1 MPEINVREFRRAL
14 DDTFRKYLFTLNF
27 LPDSERELRETFGR
41 LLLGREVFSR
51 DPLLNVRPSYRADKR
66 PSDLMLRESAP
77 CLHPKIRRLAQS
89 ELDADR
95 PLYEHQVQSIEKAQ
109 IGRNLI
115 VASGTGSGKTECFLL
130 PLLDD
135 AIRNPGPGVRAIIV
149 YPLNALANDQLD
161 RLRRLLRPVPEITFG
176 RYTGDTPWNADDV
189 SEQQRAAAPPNERF
203 SRADMRRNPPQVL
216 LTNFAMLEYL
226 QLRPKDSD
234 LFAQQRLRFIV
245 LDEAHTY
252 SGAQGIDVSLLMRRM
267 REAFPARE
275 LQFILT
281 SATMGRDKNAIAKFG
296 STLTGGGY
304 SEEDVLF
311 GTPVTGFE
319 RNVSA
324 PVPLTK
330 YSAAVPNALKLDE
343 WLAAIGDKDRLLAML
358 QASGLGAPADAVNA
372 KSSGDLLSRFLKA
385 NRELEQIHSF
395 ASKTPAT
402 IEEIAEELWG
412 HSESDA
418 VTVTEWLIALGA
430 NAVSDANTSAPLL
443 TARYHFFFR
452 GLQGASVCIS
462 PKCAE
467 RHAHSNTFWSNLV
480 LDQQPECNRCQA
492 GLFPLL
498 TCFHCGTPYL
508 RVAVVDGKWQSI
520 VPGMGAD
527 IHILT
532 WTGDSEEED
541 DESADEEAELTRK
554 ASVCLECHAI
564 EIGAQMRLACCQN
577 PIVRELRVIIAKKPD
592 GNLVRCPICAGRAQ
606 PFPTVLR
613 GFATG
618 EDAATAVLAETAM
631 RSLPA
636 ETANKPADGR
646 RLLCFSDSRQ
656 RAAYFAPYLGRTTA
670 ETQYMGPLFRSIRI
684 ADERSS
690 GNGANFNEIADVF
703 LQQVEEQKYVVI
715 RTPIG
720 NGEYKSE
727 LKWSGKIDDSDER
740 EIRRECLVNLF
751 QHFTASPR
759 NRQNLP
765 GLALGYLKVAWNRA
779 DRETLPERLPWVF
792 RDGWNSADGFLQW
805 ILRVFAWRRTL
816 TFPEGIRLAMIGAG
830 PKSATFHASERG
842 TKEGR
847 QIHRWNPYKAKMHHD
862 LVIARS
868 PQAEVVAR
876 FLGLDKNKDR
886 ERLTSCLDELWTCL
900 VDLEII
906 EPPYPNEYQLSWKRL
921 RVCTGGNWAT
931 CSRCGMLTAYS
942 VGGTCVMPGCGGSLR
957 AVGSVELAAR
967 YEEHHWF
974 ARYTTS
980 PAFPLQVAEHTAQL
994 TSERGAEYQRKF
1006 MEGNINVLSCSTTFE
1021 MGVDVGTLKAV
1032 FLRNVPPTPA
1042 NYIQRAGR
1050 AGRRREGAAFAITFA
1065 RAAPHDQTHFF
1076 SPRDI
1081 VDGTVPVPRINL
1093 ANKKLTQRHVNAFLL
1108 GAFLKTPEANVQ
1120 NDQMLAGHFF
1130 LQPTPETSPAAYF
1143 GTWVEADQE
1152 ELKGRIGKIIDPAAN
1167 LDPLNVL
1174 VQSRTELKSAQKL
1187 LLDRLDGFEKQK
1199 AEAEIQ
1205 RAAADGNER
1214 YKALRN
1220 VDSAERLIKELQH
1233 KEGLIDFLASEP
1245 HFLPSYA
1252 FPQDVAK
1259 LVVRQDNLSKNLRL
1273 ERDLEYGIA
1282 EYAPG
1287 SEVIA
1292 DGKLLTSGG
1301 IDLQNRE
1308 LHVRT
1313 YRICSTCNRV
1323 DRADQRGDLPKQ
1335 CPSCGTLPVGLR
1347 SRAMLY
1353 IVPRGFTTLI
1363 DDPAEDVRLYRLKPP
1378 PNSEVF
1384 LVEGAA
1390 EERFIRHPGLPGIK
1404 LGHSANGTL
1413 FRANSGVRGKH
1424 FSVCRVCGNA
1434 NGATGGHAK
1443 PWGPACQGGRVMVD
1457 LVCEFQTDTLQI
1469 RFDGVTPAV
1478 PSVSDRSFWLS
1489 FQAAFITS
1497 AAEVLVI
1504 PTRDLDGTYRSQGEG
1519 STAGELVV
1527 YDRVPGGAGYVGRI
1541 HEELPAILE
1550 AALARVES
1558 CPNKTC
1564 EMTGCCYA
1572 CLKTFGNQFNW
1583 DSINRDVVAKW
1594 LRAVLGKSGVT
1605 AVG

>member
-14 DDTFRKYLFTLNF
+14 EDTFRKYLFTLNF

-66 PSDLMLRESAP
+66 PSDLMLRQAAP
-77 CLHPKIRRLAQS
+77 CLHPKLRRLEQS

-95 PLYEHQVQSIEKAQ
+95 PLYEHQVQSIEKVQ
-109 IGRNLI
+109 TGRNLI

-161 RLRRLLRPVPEITFG
+161 RLRRLLRPIPEITFG

-189 SEQQRAAAPPNERF
+189 PEQQRRAAPPNERF
-203 SRADMRRNPPQVL
+203 SRVEMRRDPPQIL

-226 QLRPKDSD
+226 LLRPKDSD

-267 REAFPARE
+267 GEAFPTRR

-296 STLTGGGY
+296 STLTGGAYG
-304 SEEDVLF
+304 EEDVLF

-319 RNVSA
+319 RNISA
-324 PVPLTK
+324 PVLLTK
-330 YSAAVPNALKLDE
+330 YSAAVPNAGKLEE
-343 WLAAIGDKDRLLAML
+343 WLEAIGAKDRLLAML
-358 QASGLGAPADAVNA
+358 QASGLGAPVDAVNA
-372 KSSGDLLSRFLKA
+372 KSSGDLLTRFLKA
-385 NRELEQIHSF
+385 NRELEQIHSL
-395 ASKTPAT
+395 ASKRPVTV
-402 IEEIAEELWG
+402 EEIAGELWG
-412 HSESDA
+412 NSGSDA
-418 VTVTEWLIALGA
+418 VTVTEWLMALGA

-443 TARYHFFFR
+443 PARYHFFFR

-467 RHAHSNTFWSNLV
+467 RHAHPNTFWSHLV
-480 LDQQPECNRCQA
+480 LDQQPACAACGA

-508 RVAVVDGKWQSI
+508 RVAVVDGKWQAI

-532 WTGDSEEED
+532 WTGESEEED
-541 DESADEEAELTRK
+541 DESADEEVELTRK
-554 ASVCLECHAI
+554 ATVCLECHAI
-564 EIGAQMRLACCQN
+564 DIGGQMRLACCQN
-577 PIVRELRVIIAKKPD
+577 PIVRELRVIIAKKAD

-636 ETANKPADGR
+636 ETGNKPANGR

-670 ETQYMGPLFRSIRI
+670 ETQYMEPLFRSIRI
-684 ADERSS
+684 ADERTS
-690 GNGANFNEIADVF
+690 GKGANFNEIADIF
-703 LQQVEEQKYVVI
+703 LQQVEDQKYVVV

-720 NGEYKSE
+720 DGEYKSE
-727 LKWSGKIDDSDER
+727 LKWSGKIDDAEKR
-740 EIRRECLVNLF
+740 EIRRECLINLF

-765 GLALGYLKVAWNRA
+765 GLALAYVNVAWNRD
-779 DRETLPERLPWVF
+779 DREALPERLPWAF
-792 RDGWNSADGFLQW
+792 RDGWNSAEGFLQW
-805 ILRVFAWRRTL
+805 ILRVFAWRRAL
-816 TFPEGIRLAMIGAG
+816 TFPEGIRLPMIGSG

-842 TKEGR
+842 TRDGR
-847 QIHRWNPYKAKMHHD
+847 QIHRWNPYKATMRHD
-862 LVIARS
+862 FVIARS
-868 PQAEVVAR
+868 PQVEVVAR
-876 FLGLDKNKDR
+876 FLGLNKDQDR
-886 ERLTSCLDELWTCL
+886 ERLSMCLDELWTCL
-900 VDLEII
+900 VDLEIL
-906 EPPYPNEYQLSWKRL
+906 ECAYPNEYQLSWKKL

-942 VGGTCVMPGCGGSLR
+942 GSDSCVMPGCGGSLR
-957 AVGSVELAAR
+957 GVGPAELAAR
-967 YEEHHWF
+967 YEDHHWF

-1006 MEGNINVLSCSTTFE
+1006 MEGSINVLSCSTTFE

-1108 GAFLKTPEANVQ
+1108 GAYLRTAGADVD
-1120 NDQMLAGHFF
+1120 NDQMLAGRFF
-1130 LQPTPETSPAAYF
+1130 LHPTPESSPAYGENWENHRPSRQF
-1143 GTWVEADQE
+1143 GGI
-1152 ELKGRIGKIIDPAAN
+1152 GRIGP
-1167 LDPLNVL
+1167 
-1174 VQSRTELKSAQKL
+1174 
-1187 LLDRLDGFEKQK
+1187 
-1199 AEAEIQ
+1199 
-1205 RAAADGNER
+1205 
-1214 YKALRN
+1214 
-1220 VDSAERLIKELQH
+1220 
-1233 KEGLIDFLASEP
+1233 
-1245 HFLPSYA
+1245 
-1252 FPQDVAK
+1252 
-1259 LVVRQDNLSKNLRL
+1259 
-1273 ERDLEYGIA
+1273 
-1282 EYAPG
+1282 
-1287 SEVIA
+1287 
-1292 DGKLLTSGG
+1292 
-1301 IDLQNRE
+1301 E
-1308 LHVRT
+1308 LH
-1313 YRICSTCNRV
+1313 
-1323 DRADQRGDLPKQ
+1323 
-1335 CPSCGTLPVGLR
+1335 
-1347 SRAMLY
+1347 
-1353 IVPRGFTTLI
+1353 
-1363 DDPAEDVRLYRLKPP
+1363 
-1378 PNSEVF
+1378 
-1384 LVEGAA
+1384 
-1390 EERFIRHPGLPGIK
+1390 
-1404 LGHSANGTL
+1404 
-1413 FRANSGVRGKH
+1413 
-1424 FSVCRVCGNA
+1424 
-1434 NGATGGHAK
+1434 
-1443 PWGPACQGGRVMVD
+1443 
-1457 LVCEFQTDTLQI
+1457 
-1469 RFDGVTPAV
+1469 
-1478 PSVSDRSFWLS
+1478 
-1489 FQAAFITS
+1489 
-1497 AAEVLVI
+1497 
-1504 PTRDLDGTYRSQGEG
+1504 
-1519 STAGELVV
+1519 
-1527 YDRVPGGAGYVGRI
+1527 
-1541 HEELPAILE
+1541 
-1550 AALARVES
+1550 
-1558 CPNKTC
+1558 
-1564 EMTGCCYA
+1564 
-1572 CLKTFGNQFNW
+1572 
-1583 DSINRDVVAKW
+1583 
-1594 LRAVLGKSGVT
+1594 
-1605 AVG
+1605 